1 MLHITKNEMRSD
13 ADRNSF
19 GLAALAV
26 CKAAKNAEGVN
37 DAKFFWINPNLIGII
52 VDAEAGAWGADVEP
66 TAEAMN
72 CLLYTSP
79 SPRD

>member
-37 DAKFFWINPNLIGII
+37 LSLIHI
-52 VDAEAGAWGADVEP
+52 
-66 TAEAMN
+66 
-72 CLLYTSP
+72 
-79 SPRD
+79 